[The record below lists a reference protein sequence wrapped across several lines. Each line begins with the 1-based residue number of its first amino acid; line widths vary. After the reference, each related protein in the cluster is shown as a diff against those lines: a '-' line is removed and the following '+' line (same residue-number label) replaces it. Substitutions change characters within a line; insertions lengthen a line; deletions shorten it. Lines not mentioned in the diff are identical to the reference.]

1 MEREVLTTK
10 EAVEYLRI
18 TRTTIFKL
26 IKEGRIKTTKA
37 GRDYRFLKSELDKFL
52 RGENE
57 DLNENLKVATR

>member
-26 IKEGRIKTTKA
+26 IREGRIKTTKA

-57 DLNENLKVATR
+57 EPKISSGAGR